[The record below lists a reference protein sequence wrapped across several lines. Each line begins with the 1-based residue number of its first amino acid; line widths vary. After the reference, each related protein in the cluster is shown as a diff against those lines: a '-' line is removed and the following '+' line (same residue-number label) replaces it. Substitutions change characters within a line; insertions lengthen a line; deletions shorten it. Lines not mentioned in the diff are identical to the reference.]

1 MLLPTVTRRQYTI
14 MKKYTAIF
22 TAPYGK
28 MGIILENRIINKLEF
43 LPPETEEIKSDN
55 AECKKIIADIKA
67 YFKNPHH
74 EFQSE
79 FAFMG
84 TDFQIKVWQ
93 ALLKIPVGKTLT
105 YGQLAK
111 KLKTG
116 PRAIGQA
123 CRTNPVPLFVPCHRI
138 VATDH
143 LGGFA
148 GQIKGPFFAAK
159 QWLLRHEGAA

>member
-1 MLLPTVTRRQYTI
+1 MN
-14 MKKYTAIF
+14 KHTAIF
-22 TAPYGK
+22 SAPYGK
-28 MGIILENRIINKLEF
+28 MGIILEDRVITKLEF
-43 LPPETEEIKSDN
+43 LPHDTDEITTKN
-55 AECKKIIADIKA
+55 IECKKIIADIKA

-74 EFQSE
+74 QFESE

-138 VATDH
+138 VAANN

-148 GQIKGPFFAAK
+148 GQKQGPFFEAK
-159 QWLLRHEGAA
+159 QWLLHHEGYKT